1 MVALHLIYHKM
12 YLTVKRFFGQFAFS
26 FEATRY
32 GQGSGKPER
41 DGVAVLQSDL
51 S

>member
-12 YLTVKRFFGQFAFS
+12 YLTVKRFFGQFAIS
-26 FEATRY
+26 FEATAY
-32 GQGSGKPER
+32 GWGSGKLEP
-41 DGVAVLQSDL
+41 DGVAVLQLDL